1 MGPSAVQE
9 HTDADKCEDGEEG
22 DGEGQ
27 RACRHVELLSLHG
40 PVDGS
45 HGPGQANA
53 QEDIDGVAAC
63 DVANRGI
70 CIHVLDGGSFAG
82 KRVWRKAETNGSW
95 REAEMRRAYLYI
107 QNAAQASELNPRRR
121 SSSATNKLSDLGQ
134 VTSLL

>member
-9 HTDADKCEDGEEG
+9 HADADKCEDGEEG

-40 PVDGS
+40 PVDGG

-63 DVANRGI
+63 DVANGGI

-82 KRVWRKAETNGSW
+82 KRIWRKAEINGSW
-95 REAEMRRAYLYI
+95 REAEMRTAYPYI
-107 QNAAQASELNPRRR
+107 QKAAWASELNPGRR
-121 SSSATNKLSDLGQ
+121 SSSAINKLSGLGP
-134 VTSLL
+134 VMSRL